1 MKDDLIA
8 VLFCTINCIDLG
20 TWLVSWSEEL
30 GSIFLWMFN
39 EAARKSVGAK
49 LKKIFF
55 SSVEKVFFEWSSI
68 DDIFLADA

>member
-1 MKDDLIA
+1 
-8 VLFCTINCIDLG
+8 
-20 TWLVSWSEEL
+20 
-30 GSIFLWMFN
+30 MFN

-55 SSVEKVFFEWSSI
+55 SSVEEVFFEWSSI